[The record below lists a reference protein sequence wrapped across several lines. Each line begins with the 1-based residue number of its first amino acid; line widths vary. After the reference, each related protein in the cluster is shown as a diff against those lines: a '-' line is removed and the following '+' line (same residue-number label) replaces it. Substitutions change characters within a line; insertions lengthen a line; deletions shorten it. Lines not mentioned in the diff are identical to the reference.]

1 MPQREQY
8 LFVCINRRPPDNPK
22 GSCAAKG
29 SEVIYEE
36 LRKVLAERGLN
47 RVKAR
52 ACSCS
57 CLDNCAD
64 GPSICV
70 EPHHVIYGH
79 VTLADV
85 PEIADALA
93 AGRIVD
99 RLVTS
104 GKK

>member
-8 LFVCINRRPPDNPK
+8 LFVCINRRPEGNPK

-29 SEVIYEE
+29 SEAIYEE

-47 RVKAR
+47 RVMAR

-57 CLDNCAD
+57 CLDMCAD

-70 EPHHVIYGH
+70 EPHNVIYKG

-85 PEIADALA
+85 PDIADALE
-93 AGRIVD
+93 AGRVVE
-99 RLVTS
+99 RLVAP
-104 GKK
+104 KA

>member
-1 MPQREQY
+1 MAQREQY
-8 LFVCINRRPPDNPK
+8 LFVCVNRRPDDNPK

-29 SEVIYEE
+29 SEAVYEE

-57 CLDNCAD
+57 CLDMCSD

-70 EPHHVIYGH
+70 EPHHVMYRG

-85 PEIADALA
+85 PEIADALE
-93 AGRIVD
+93 AGRVVD
-99 RLVTS
+99 RLVA
-104 GKK
+104 GKP

>member
-1 MPQREQY
+1 MPQRDQY
-8 LFVCINRRPPDNPK
+8 LFVCINRRPEGNPK

-29 SEVIYEE
+29 SEAIYEE
-36 LRKVLAERGLN
+36 LRKVLAARGLH

-57 CLDNCAD
+57 CLDMCAD
-64 GPSICV
+64 GPSISV
-70 EPHHVIYGH
+70 EPHHVMYRG

-85 PEIADALA
+85 PEIADALE

-99 RLVTS
+99 RLVS
-104 GKK
+104 KGS

>member
-1 MPQREQY
+1 MPQLEQY
-8 LFVCINRRPPDNPK
+8 LFVCINRRAEDNPK

-29 SEVIYEE
+29 SEMIYEE
-36 LRKVLAERGLN
+36 LRKVLAQRGLN

-70 EPHHVIYGH
+70 EPHNVMYSH

-85 PEIADALA
+85 PEIADALE
-93 AGRIVD
+93 AGRIVE
-99 RLVTS
+99 RLVTTPE
-104 GKK
+104 K